1 MWSGAT
7 IRVTDHVEAHAPPIS
22 GLPEI
27 GQLNMPKSAIA
38 DLGGSRDY
46 ITMTF
51 APTCT
56 RL

>member
-1 MWSGAT
+1 M
-7 IRVTDHVEAHAPPIS
+7 IRVTDRVEAHAPPIS

-27 GQLNMPKSAIA
+27 GQVNMPKSAIA
-38 DLGGSRDY
+38 DLGGGGDY